1 MSFDWRNFI
10 EVERDHVSL
19 VNKYEYLHSKGL
31 AEYEAEAL
39 ALLGLRRLPTRN
51 DVNIIEQII
60 PDSWDDMDRKEKQQ
74 CYYIANVV
82 CFLKMMKSMFNA
94 AFIRHLKTYKPNG
107 KDDILINNY
116 HSLLEHLLFDSI
128 FLFNIYERCFLERR
142 SRYAVG
148 KSGGKHPVTLYW
160 SLKQMIFGQASFHC
174 GNNLNADA
182 SPAFIRQVIELRI
195 RRAFGIFYLCNKMD
209 NRPAPISMTQIF
221 DILNRHNDKFRF
233 AVPLHAIRR
242 IYSWS
247 NYFVHAGIRDLL
259 WKSIKAAAF
268 IEGLVIAKRT
278 RPSVNVNEG
287 IALDSATL
295 EQIRKEA
302 REIKGDGY
310 ELIGCDPEAV
320 IIPAP

>member
-10 EVERDHVSL
+10 EVGRDHASL

-31 AEYEAEAL
+31 VEYEAEAL

-94 AFIRHLKTYKPNG
+94 AFIQHLKAYKPNG
-107 KDDILINNY
+107 KDDLRVKNY

-128 FLFNIYERCFLERR
+128 FLFNIYERRFLERR
-142 SRYAVG
+142 SKYTVG

-174 GNNLNADA
+174 VANLNADA
-182 SPAFIRQVIELRI
+182 STAFIRQVIELRI
-195 RRAFGIFYLCNKMD
+195 RRAFGIFYLRNKKD
-209 NRPAPISMTQIF
+209 NQPVPISMTQIF
-221 DILNRHNDKFRF
+221 EILDRHVDNIRL

-278 RPSVNVNEG
+278 RASYDVNEG
-287 IALDSATL
+287 IALDSTTL

-302 REIKGDGY
+302 GKIEGEGY
-310 ELIGCDPEAV
+310 ELIGCNPEAV
-320 IIPAP
+320 IITAP